1 MKKYFVLAAAF
12 IFSCTSKI
20 EDPDSVLREGGYLGG
35 VSSSSV
41 VSNPGPGPGGDVS
54 SSSVGGNPLPPEG
67 SSSSVG
73 GTPSPPPGS
82 SSSAGGSPSPNVSSS
97 SSVAGGSSPSGVSSS
112 SAGAREPYDVLSDI
126 HFENDI
132 GKSASSWT
140 RQTVKNGSI
149 RWLQNS
155 SSSGY
160 YVRFSP
166 GSQDT
171 ADWHTQLKQKINYEF
186 AFSYTLDVVGKANNA
201 ITGNI
206 MFAIIRCWGDNLES
220 CGDDAMNFETPFN
233 LTLRTYRYNWNNCK
247 NKEYANAS
255 FVASAGFA
263 RESFDIYSI
272 SISAVPCSTTNPC
285 CGIGIQ

>member
-97 SSVAGGSSPSGVSSS
+97 SSVGGGSSPSGVSSS
-112 SAGAREPYDVLSDI
+112 SVGGNPNTESYELLYDPYFEKGIRNEPDTKL
-126 HFENDI
+126 
-132 GKSASSWT
+132 GW
-140 RQTVKNGSI
+140 
-149 RWLQNS
+149 NS
-155 SSSGY
+155 Y
-160 YVRFSP
+160 RFL
-166 GSQDT
+166 G
-171 ADWHTQLKQKINYEF
+171 
-186 AFSYTLDVVGKANNA
+186 
-201 ITGNI
+201 
-206 MFAIIRCWGDNLES
+206 
-220 CGDDAMNFETPFN
+220 
-233 LTLRTYRYNWNNCK
+233 
-247 NKEYANAS
+247 
-255 FVASAGFA
+255 
-263 RESFDIYSI
+263 
-272 SISAVPCSTTNPC
+272 
-285 CGIGIQ
+285 